1 VSDPLGETL
10 ADLTGVWHDRLTAVD
25 GSGRAVAH
33 DPHGGIP
40 GEFPY
45 DNLVYI
51 DFDGTRFVQTSV
63 VLSGRDAAVRT
74 FEAHRRGD
82 TLRFVPLG
90 PGAPAIVGIS
100 PVRGHLWFV
109 AEPITHE
116 GISRYAEPDHIH
128 VEGARRWRHTV
139 LWRHGELVR
148 VMHVAGDLL
157 SRDVGVRHADDPR
170 GTDGGVHDALSEVD
184 MYREGGTR

>member
-1 VSDPLGETL
+1 MSVLAATLGAL
-10 ADLTGVWHDRLTAVD
+10 AGIWRDRLTAVD
-25 GSGRAVAH
+25 GSGNDVSY

-45 DNLVYI
+45 ENLVYV
-51 DFDGTRFVQTSV
+51 DFDGECFRQTSV
-63 VLSGRDAAVRT
+63 VLAGRAPAVRT
-74 FEAHRRGD
+74 FEAHRVGE

-128 VEGARRWRHTV
+128 VEGDRRWRHTV

-148 VMHVAGDLL
+148 VMHVAGERLAR
-157 SRDVGVRHADDPR
+157 SATVRHESDPR
-170 GTDGGVHDALSEVD
+170 GATGGVHDALSEVD
-184 MYREGGTR
+184 MYQARGAR